1 MDDEINGLLD
11 IEPMLYY
18 TGTQI
23 NYYFICKRKLWLFS
37 NNITLESNS
46 DLVLLGKILHEHSY
60 TRETKEIT
68 IERIKIDFIKRKNEI
83 HEVKRSKS
91 MEKAHEY
98 QLLYYLVFLKQ
109 YTGKEFLGIINY
121 PLLKKKVTV
130 QLDSKKEEEIIA
142 ILDNIK
148 DIISEDIP
156 PEVEVKKHCKSCAYR
171 ELCYV

>member
-1 MDDEINGLLD
+1 
-11 IEPMLYY
+11 
-18 TGTQI
+18 
-23 NYYFICKRKLWLFS
+23 
-37 NNITLESNS
+37 
-46 DLVLLGKILHEHSY
+46 
-60 TRETKEIT
+60 
-68 IERIKIDFIKRKNEI
+68 
-83 HEVKRSKS
+83 

-142 ILDNIK
+142 ILDDIK